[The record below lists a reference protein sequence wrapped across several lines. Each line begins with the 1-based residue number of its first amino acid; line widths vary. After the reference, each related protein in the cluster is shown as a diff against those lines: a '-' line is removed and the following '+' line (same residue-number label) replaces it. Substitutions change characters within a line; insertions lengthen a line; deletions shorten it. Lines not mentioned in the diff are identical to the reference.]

1 MLLFKAQTGFSSD
14 SNYCII
20 FLILM
25 KLLAFPTPF
34 PLLQIIF
41 IPLPSWGFLT
51 INGRRKVGYVFTVFL
66 YPLSS
71 SFMWADMY
79 YFTPVEGRIKI
90 LLHCISV
97 PTLGVCTI

>member
-1 MLLFKAQTGFSSD
+1 MLLFKAQMGFSSD

-41 IPLPSWGFLT
+41 IPLPSWGFLA

-71 SFMWADMY
+71 LLPLCGLICTTLPLWR
-79 YFTPVEGRIKI
+79 VE
-90 LLHCISV
+90 
-97 PTLGVCTI
+97 